1 MALHNVH
8 ILFAHIVHVPSA
20 IMSHNN
26 SDDKRLHSESYL
38 TGYKYTENVF
48 FLYVY
53 VLCAI
58 VFDWPF
64 RWILWLYFWS
74 LTVLNTHKIEI
85 EFTVIPDPFLGQY
98 LFYFC
103 CFLVRWKFANV
114 FLLLFCLNRQAG
126 ERVLN

>member
-48 FLYVY
+48 FFFFVFCMYMCCVR
-53 VLCAI
+53 LCLTGH
-58 VFDWPF
+58 FD
-64 RWILWLYFWS
+64 
-74 LTVLNTHKIEI
+74 
-85 EFTVIPDPFLGQY
+85 G
-98 LFYFC
+98 FYGFI
-103 CFLVRWKFANV
+103 FGR
-114 FLLLFCLNRQAG
+114 
-126 ERVLN
+126 